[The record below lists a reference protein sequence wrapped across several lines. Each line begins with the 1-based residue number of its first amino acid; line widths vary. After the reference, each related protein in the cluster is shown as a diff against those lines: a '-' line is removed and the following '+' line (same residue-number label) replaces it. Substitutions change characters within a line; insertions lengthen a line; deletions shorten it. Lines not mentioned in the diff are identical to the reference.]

1 MASAVVSAAPDFEL
15 PGAAPMTLEQIGR
28 RLGVSRERVRQ
39 LQNRALDQLRKAIE
53 TDKAPSHLYAA
64 A

>member
-1 MASAVVSAAPDFEL
+1 
-15 PGAAPMTLEQIGR
+15 MTLEQIGR

-39 LQNRALDQLRKAIE
+39 LQNRALDQLRRAIE